1 MNRTEASPSSPAAP
15 VYDCIIIGAGPG
27 GLQAAIYLG
36 RYNRR
41 VLLVDRGGGRT
52 AHARS
57 IENFL
62 TQKTISGKTL
72 IELGMEQARNFNV
85 TIEKAVVTS
94 VKKIDLFE
102 VSTRDNL
109 RRARFLLA
117 ATGIHDILPPLE
129 NLPPFFGTSFFT
141 CIDCDGYRMR
151 GKKVVVMGDT
161 IETVRLAFAVRE
173 LYTDRVTLVLSAYD
187 PPPDY
192 REELR
197 TRGILLEREAPAKLL
212 GSKALEAVELKN
224 GKAIPAEAVLS
235 DYGFKLNDSFLVE
248 LQLKRSANGSII
260 VNREYESSQTGLY
273 VVGPLN
279 TGHDQAVIAAGQGAV
294 AAIDIN
300 KRLFDF

>member
-102 VSTRDNL
+102 VSTRDKASGVHAFFWPP
-109 RRARFLLA
+109 RAFTIFCRPWRTCLLSSA
-117 ATGIHDILPPLE
+117 PVSSRASTATATG
-129 NLPPFFGTSFFT
+129 
-141 CIDCDGYRMR
+141 CAAR
-151 GKKVVVMGDT
+151 K
-161 IETVRLAFAVRE
+161 
-173 LYTDRVTLVLSAYD
+173 
-187 PPPDY
+187 
-192 REELR
+192 
-197 TRGILLEREAPAKLL
+197 
-212 GSKALEAVELKN
+212 
-224 GKAIPAEAVLS
+224 
-235 DYGFKLNDSFLVE
+235 
-248 LQLKRSANGSII
+248 
-260 VNREYESSQTGLY
+260 SS
-273 VVGPLN
+273 
-279 TGHDQAVIAAGQGAV
+279 
-294 AAIDIN
+294 
-300 KRLFDF
+300 